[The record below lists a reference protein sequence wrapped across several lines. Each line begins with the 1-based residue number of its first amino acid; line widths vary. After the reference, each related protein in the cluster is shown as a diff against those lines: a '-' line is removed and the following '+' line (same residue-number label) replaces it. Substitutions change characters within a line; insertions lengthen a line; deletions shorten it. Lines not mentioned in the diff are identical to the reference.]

1 MEITQTFYLCTAYTF
16 RIKGTET
23 HGFGASSNEV
33 DEMNV
38 VDSSKSRTVERAM
51 QPSQDLPTFES
62 HIRTLVTLDETD
74 APVLS
79 CYLNL
84 ETRHEWRPM
93 FDSRVRLLRQ
103 TICHGEEEPFER
115 AVARVQGFL
124 ESALVPASKGAVV
137 FARSG
142 SQPFFLPLQFQVPL
156 PNHVAVDSTP
166 NIYHL
171 VELKDTYHRYI
182 VMISTEEHARILEV
196 NLGAVTRQLWSERPE
211 LHERIGREW
220 TREHYQ
226 SHRRSRADRFIK
238 EKVQVLERLMTGGGH
253 THLILAGN
261 PHLTARVRNAL
272 PAHLATKLI
281 DIVPATAQ
289 ARTSDVVA
297 ATLAR
302 FVEQEERESI
312 DAVALLVREVRR
324 HGLAV
329 VGTRR
334 SLEALLRSQV
344 DMLLIAGS
352 YEPPPGWRCP
362 GCGHVDARIEAPAHC
377 HICGRSGLQG
387 VDLKETMVRLAERS
401 GCRTELVGHSDVLMA
416 LGGVGCLLRYLTPE
430 P

>member
-1 MEITQTFYLCTAYTF
+1 
-16 RIKGTET
+16 
-23 HGFGASSNEV
+23 
-33 DEMNV
+33 MNP
-38 VDSSKSRTVERAM
+38 VDSSRSRTVERAT
-51 QPSQDLPTFES
+51 QPSPDLQTLES

-93 FDSRVRLLRQ
+93 FDSRVRVLRQ
-103 TICHGEEEPFER
+103 TIRRGEDEPFER
-115 AVARVQGFL
+115 ALTRVEGFL
-124 ESALVPASKGAVV
+124 ESALVLASKGAAV

-196 NLGAVTRQLWSERPE
+196 NLGAMTRQLWSERPE
-211 LHERIGREW
+211 LHERVGREW

-253 THLILAGN
+253 THLILAGS

-272 PAHLATKLI
+272 PRHLATKLI
-281 DIVPATAQ
+281 DIVPAGGQ

-297 ATLAR
+297 ATLAS

-324 HGLAV
+324 HGLAA
-329 VGTRR
+329 VGTGP
-334 SLEALLRSQV
+334 SLDALLRSQV
-344 DMLLIAGS
+344 DMLLIAGA
-352 YEPPPGWRCP
+352 YEPRPGWSCR
-362 GCGHVDARIEAPAHC
+362 GCGHVDLGIEAPAQC
-377 HICGRSGLQG
+377 RTCGGAEIHG
-387 VDLKETMVRLAERS
+387 VNLKEAMVRLAEQR
-401 GCRTELVGHSDVLMA
+401 GCRIEIVGHSDVLMA